1 VKLTTEERE
10 KWVALLMGV
19 KFFANFSYE
28 ELGSLLDAGEVM
40 HYKLHDYVIKES
52 EEANSSTFFVILK
65 GMVKVLKNDHFR
77 QKKELVTI
85 NAGDCF
91 GEMAFLLN
99 APRTASILAVE
110 DCFIFMVSSK
120 EADSMADPTRVK
132 LYRQFAISL
141 AERLSRIGS

>member
-1 VKLTTEERE
+1 MKLNGAERE

-19 KFFANFSYE
+19 KFFADFSYE
-28 ELGSLLDAGEVM
+28 ELGSLLDAGEVR
-40 HYKLHDYVIKES
+40 HYKIHDFVIKEN
-52 EEANSSTFFVILK
+52 EETETSTFFVILR
-65 GMVKVLKNDHFR
+65 GSVKVLKNDHFH

-85 NAGDCF
+85 QAGDCF

-110 DCFIFMVSSK
+110 DSYIFRVSSK
-120 EADSMADPTRVK
+120 AADSMNDPSRVK

-141 AERLSRIGS
+141 AERLSRTG